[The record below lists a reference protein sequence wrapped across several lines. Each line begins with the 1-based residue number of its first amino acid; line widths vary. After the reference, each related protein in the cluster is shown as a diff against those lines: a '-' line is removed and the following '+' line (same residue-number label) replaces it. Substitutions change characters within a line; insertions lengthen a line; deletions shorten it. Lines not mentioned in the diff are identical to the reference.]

1 MAKKKID
8 KRTRYWDLC
17 KLIAHKVGGQ
27 ASENSVDKYLRAFYK
42 IILEQLDLNGEIV
55 LPKFG
60 KFYLEHVDDKEM
72 VTQDGNRE
80 KKYIYVPQRDDIKFT
95 PYKEFKDD
103 INKKYGVVKTNPN
116 LDDIPLKAT
125 VAELFQKAHKK
136 RKG

>member
-1 MAKKKID
+1 MSKKKID

-17 KLIAHKVGGQ
+17 KLLAQRVGNH
-27 ASENSVDKYLRAFYK
+27 ASEKSADKYLKSLYK
-42 IILEQLDLNGEIV
+42 IILEQLNLNGEIV

-60 KFYLEHVDDKEM
+60 KFYLEHVEDKEM
-72 VTQDGNRE
+72 VTQDGNGE

-103 INKKYGVVKTNPN
+103 INKKYGVIKTNPN

-125 VAELFQKAHKK
+125 VAELFQKAHEK